1 MLTKEQSG
9 PLVSYNRNDDVYKFV
24 LENVTF
30 TLPPGEPNPMDGY
43 IAPPQGRGKLNNPY
57 DLTGDADDDEEGDD
71 RATNMDGNLDALQLT
86 SSPPAPITP
95 TKRTHSA
102 MAASSSIFITASPSA
117 GSRPSSSKPA
127 KPKAPKPL
135 IITIPRLTIIL
146 YPSGFYKHHDSLPAK
161 DRKAL
166 REAAKQFDK
175 EKMEEMG
182 LRKVVKRR
190 VVRGPR
196 KKAKFAAKTGEMV
209 DRGDLD
215 EDEVGE
221 ATLVDEVEAGQE
233 EQQDE
238 VEVKVAE
245 NLGYS
250 VELWE
255 GESEQLHFK
264 MR

>member
-1 MLTKEQSG
+1 
-9 PLVSYNRNDDVYKFV
+9 
-24 LENVTF
+24 
-30 TLPPGEPNPMDGY
+30 MDGY
-43 IAPPQGRGKLNNPY
+43 ITPPPGRGKLNNPY

-71 RATNMDGNLDALQLT
+71 EEGDDGVTIMDGNLDALQLA

-95 TKRTHSA
+95 TKRTHST
-102 MAASSSIFITASPSA
+102 MAASGSTSLTASPSA
-117 GSRPSSSKPA
+117 RSRPSSSKPA
-127 KPKAPKPL
+127 KPKAPKAL

-146 YPSGFYKHHDSLPAK
+146 YPSGFYKHHDSLPSK

-182 LRKVVKRR
+182 FKKVVRRR
-190 VVRGPR
+190 VARGPR

-209 DRGDLD
+209 DRVDLD

-221 ATLVDEVEAGQE
+221 ATLGGEVEAGPAPQE

-245 NLGYS
+245 NLGYL

-255 GESEQLHFK
+255 GKSE
-264 MR
+264 